1 MLINVLGSTM
11 TDVWAQ
17 AEASTTPAAT
27 NGGSGESQIVPE
39 QDQESQLFKGRGPSY
54 PSLFNKTH
62 QKLGTMRTGIITKVT
77 DVHSREYSTD
87 GPGALKYW
95 EDSTKGQK
103 GSKPVTDAVS
113 KVTGQRNEPVMDTH
127 FELDTEYRIT
137 AEECEAVGRKPEYV
151 QEDNGK
157 RVFAAGGYDLGVV
170 REALTEAAPKLGLT
184 KTKDLIGKRL
194 TVTRAGKKPNPG
206 GNPSWILEVKFS
218 QA

>member
-27 NGGSGESQIVPE
+27 NGGSESQVVPE
-39 QDQESQLFKGRGPSY
+39 QGQESQLFKGRGPSY

-62 QKLGTMRTGIITKVT
+62 RVGTVRTGVITKVT
-77 DVHSREYSTD
+77 DVQSRVYSTD
-87 GPGALKYW
+87 GPGDLKYW

-103 GSKPVTDAVS
+103 GSKPVTDPVS
-113 KVTGQRNEPVMDTH
+113 KVTGRRNEPVMDTH

-137 AEECEAVGRKPEYV
+137 AEECEAVGRKPEFV
-151 QEDNGK
+151 EEDKGK

-194 TVTRAGKKPNPG
+194 TVKRTGQKPNPG

-218 QA
+218 QP